1 MLSPTMPK
9 EAEHGSL
16 TALGEK
22 LVRIGAKMVSHGC
35 AFTGRRGEEAM
46 RGPAPK
52 NSAVDR

>member
-1 MLSPTMPK
+1 MPK